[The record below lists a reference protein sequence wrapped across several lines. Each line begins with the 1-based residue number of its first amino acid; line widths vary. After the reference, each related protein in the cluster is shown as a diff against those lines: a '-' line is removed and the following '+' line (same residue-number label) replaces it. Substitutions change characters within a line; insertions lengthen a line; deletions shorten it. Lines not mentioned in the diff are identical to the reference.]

1 MAEVEAQRPVAAAT
15 TNPKRKR
22 KSGSS
27 GAKNDCFACLK
38 VGQSCDRVR
47 PYCGQC
53 LLKGQECSGYKTDLT
68 WNVGVASRG
77 KLRGKTLPVHKASEA
92 AQLPQSAPRP
102 QDVRARMHSL
112 PSGQKGQV
120 EDGTAQSANKR
131 QRLAPYFYPH
141 NDGRHYSQDA
151 YANGFNHN
159 NNMFAQPQ
167 WQDPRRA
174 SFQSYPQYPY
184 HRPPDPHMH
193 TLQPLQTVSS
203 YYPDGT
209 SMSPS
214 TSSPVSA
221 APYQQSPYDTR
232 NQHVVS
238 PREQDQPRMVGPF
251 THANDFPSF
260 RAPGHRPILNNYDPR
275 LEDAPPPPTPNVHNH
290 DRRPSRATAN
300 GDAHQMPLE
309 SPWTEKAAFSF
320 LWGAEPMPSGSTET
334 ALVDEEDTE
343 GEFEGSSTALQSLRR
358 SSFDIPFSQVPRRM
372 QIVLDYYNSAICPF
386 LVAVDGPA
394 NPYRKYIL
402 QMAVQSPGL
411 QNAIAALVSNNRRMR
426 QIAEPSDFKDISLTR
441 DRRSSIDLVSSPG
454 VPTNEEQHY
463 KSESISYL
471 NASLTSGNKDM
482 ASSDTVLA
490 SLLILCLY
498 HVCNSGFSK
507 FKTQLAGVQKVLR
520 MRRQNSRSTFSSWVE
535 LFFAWLDVMT
545 SAVNDRETEIKG
557 DTLDMSNLNSN
568 LGPLEE
574 FSGCD
579 GRLFKI
585 IARLGRLNLL
595 SQNRPVKEPEV
606 LPTTAMVDDRE
617 ASPSSTDFGKD
628 FYAPSFDAD
637 VKGTA
642 PNYNSPRSP
651 ALAETKPSI
660 DRQAFWKEWKDIRTR
675 LRDRSIH
682 DSMKDTRKAS
692 SPIAQAHMVHL
703 SEAFRFSA
711 LLYIERLAHPELP
724 SSSPDLQDL
733 VEDCLS
739 HIEEI
744 GEGSCVTKFML
755 WPLFVTGTECIQE
768 RHRDLIRARCVEIQK
783 ESGFFNNVTGLR
795 VLERVWRESDAD
807 TQGGGAAAAGKA
819 QQAFKW
825 RAAMDRLDGEYIVI

>member
-1 MAEVEAQRPVAAAT
+1 MAEVETQRPVAPT
-15 TNPKRKR
+15 TSNPKRKR

-38 VGQSCDRVR
+38 IGQTCDRVR

-68 WNVGVASRG
+68 WNIGVASRG
-77 KLRGKTLPVHKASEA
+77 KLRGKTLPVHKASQA
-92 AQLPQSAPRP
+92 AELPKSAPRP
-102 QDVRARMHSL
+102 QDVRARTQSL
-112 PSGQKGQV
+112 PGAQKRQA
-120 EDGTAQSANKR
+120 EDGDSPSPNKR
-131 QRLAPYFYPH
+131 QRPTPYFYPQQ
-141 NDGRHYSQDA
+141 NGRQYPPNA
-151 YANGFNHN
+151 YANSFNSGS
-159 NNMFAQPQ
+159 NMFAQPQ
-167 WQDPRRA
+167 WQDTRRA
-174 SFQSYPQYPY
+174 SFHSYQQYQY
-184 HRPPDPHMH
+184 QRPPEAHMH
-193 TLQPLQTVSS
+193 ALQPLQTAAS
-203 YYPDGT
+203 YYPDGS

-214 TSSPVSA
+214 SSSPMSA
-221 APYQQSPYDTR
+221 GPYQQSPYDTR
-232 NQHVVS
+232 HQHVFS
-238 PREQDQPRMVGPF
+238 PREHDQPRVVDPS
-251 THANDFPSF
+251 THANNYPSF
-260 RAPGHRPILNNYDPR
+260 RAPGHRPILNHYDPQ
-275 LEDAPPPPTPNVHNH
+275 LDETPPPQQACTENH
-290 DRRPSRATAN
+290 VRRPSTATAN
-300 GDAHQMPLE
+300 GDAQPISLE
-309 SPWTEKAAFSF
+309 SPWTEKAASSF
-320 LWGAEPMPSGSTET
+320 LWGSEPTPSEDIDAVLMDEGDVE
-334 ALVDEEDTE
+334 AVVD
-343 GEFEGSSTALQSLRR
+343 GSSTALQSLPR
-358 SSFDIPFSQVPRRM
+358 STFDVSFAQVPRRM
-372 QIVLDYYNSAICPF
+372 QLVLDYYNSAICPF

-402 QMAVQSPGL
+402 QMAIHNPGL

-426 QIAEPSDFKDISLTR
+426 QIAEPSDFNDISLTR
-441 DRRSSIDLVSSPG
+441 DRRSSTDLVSSPG

-463 KSESISYL
+463 KTESIGYL
-471 NASLTSGNKDM
+471 NASLTSGNKEM

-520 MRRQNSRSTFSSWVE
+520 MRRLDSKSTFSSWVE

-557 DTLDMSNLNSN
+557 DTLDMSNLNSD

-595 SQNRPVKEPEV
+595 SQNRPVKASQEPETGSV
-606 LPTTAMVDDRE
+606 IDDRE
-617 ASPSSTDFGKD
+617 TSPSSTEFGKD
-628 FYAPSFDAD
+628 FYAPSFDAGISRMTSSYD
-637 VKGTA
+637 S
-642 PNYNSPRSP
+642 PNSSSSS
-651 ALAETKPSI
+651 ETKAAV

-675 LRDRSIH
+675 LRDCTINDSIN
-682 DSMKDTRKAS
+682 DRRKTS
-692 SPIAQAHMVHL
+692 SPIVQAHMVHL
-703 SEAFRFSA
+703 SDAFRYSA
-711 LLYIERLAHPELP
+711 LLYIERLAHPELL

-733 VEDCLS
+733 VENCLS

-755 WPLFVTGTECIQE
+755 WPLFVTGTECIQA

-795 VLERVWRESDAD
+795 VLERVWRDSDAN
-807 TQGGGAAAAGKA
+807 TQTGKPTAAGKA